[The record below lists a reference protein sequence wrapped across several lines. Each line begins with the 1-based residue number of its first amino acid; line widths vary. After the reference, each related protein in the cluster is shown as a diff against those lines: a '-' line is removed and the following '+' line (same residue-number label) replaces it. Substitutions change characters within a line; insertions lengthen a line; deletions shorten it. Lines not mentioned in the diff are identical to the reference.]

1 METKEEV
8 TLTILPDKRIEALIT
23 TIYVLDGEELTRKNF
38 RFVLNVGEYD
48 KAREHLNDYWINV
61 LESVWTDEVIQ
72 ARQKMNY

>member
-38 RFVLNVGEYD
+38 RFVLNVEEYD

>member
-23 TIYVLDGEELTRKNF
+23 TIYVLDSEELTRKNF

-48 KAREHLNDYWINV
+48 KAREYLDDYYISILEAVWI
-61 LESVWTDEVIQ
+61 
-72 ARQKMNY
+72 

>member
-61 LESVWTDEVIQ
+61 LESVWTDEVVQ

>member
-48 KAREHLNDYWINV
+48 KAREYLDDYYISILEAVWI
-61 LESVWTDEVIQ
+61 
-72 ARQKMNY
+72 